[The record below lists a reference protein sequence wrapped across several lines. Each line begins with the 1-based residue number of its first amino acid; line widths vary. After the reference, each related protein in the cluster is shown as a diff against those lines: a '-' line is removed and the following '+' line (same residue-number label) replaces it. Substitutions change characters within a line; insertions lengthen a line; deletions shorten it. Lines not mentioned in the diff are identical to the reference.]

1 MWSCCGVLTRL
12 WSLCGQMLRSWY
24 RSFADPPASTIHAL
38 NFVDKY
44 WPVGTVVLPDPPTST
59 IQSVT
64 CIEVQITFWTN
75 IGRLV
80 PWFCHQPASTIH
92 ALKFIQRSKLC
103 TKNIAVSIEIFARD
117 RAKRPANDTN
127 EPTRTSEES
136 DRNIQNNP
144 KHKAVGK
151 HAPKKEKHSFLLKV
165 NWY

>member
-44 WPVGTVVLPDPPTST
+44 WPVGTVVLPDPPAST

-80 PWFCHQPASTIH
+80 PWFCRSTSLHDTCIEVHSTLKTVHQEHCRVHWDFCA
-92 ALKFIQRSKLC
+92 RS
-103 TKNIAVSIEIFARD
+103 R
-117 RAKRPANDTN
+117 
-127 EPTRTSEES
+127 EEAHKWYEWAYTYFG
-136 DRNIQNNP
+136 RIRQEHP
-144 KHKAVGK
+144 KYKAVGK
-151 HAPKKEKHSFLLKV
+151 HAPKKEKHSFFLKV